1 MIRRVTILGAGVCGL
16 ATAIRLLTRDH
27 GLEVTLLESG
37 DRVGGLARSLT
48 IGDQV
53 TDLGPHRI
61 HTVLPDVQDFLEDI
75 AGKELQRVERK
86 SRMWLQGQWIEYP
99 PKPLEIARVLGPATM
114 ARCMTGFAAAKL
126 RTPPPREKQ
135 SFETVM
141 TGAFGDQLY
150 RLIVMGYTRKV
161 WKTDPRRIHA
171 DIARVRVSA
180 GGLDRML
187 KRVVGLEKEGQETA
201 LRRFYYLPG
210 GVATLV
216 EKMRERAVTLGA
228 QINTES
234 TVTGLKRVRTGHWRV
249 QYNGPR
255 GGHRTTT
262 ADAVISTLPVHDLA
276 AMLQHVAPDERAQQ
290 AAGGLR
296 CLANF
301 LVCIHI
307 NKRRVTDS
315 QWLYFPGED
324 TLFNRGCEPKN
335 FHASMGDDKTT
346 LLVMEVTCLPG
357 DAIWNAS
364 DDELVR
370 QTINGLVKTKLIQPR
385 DVLGTLV
392 HRIPNVYPLYDL
404 QYRQRITTV
413 LKWLATFP
421 GLVST
426 GRQGLFLHNNMDHS
440 IHMGFRAAESI
451 LDQKPENIGRSHYQH
466 LRRFQQFKIVD

>member
-1 MIRRVTILGAGVCGL
+1 MIRRVAILGAGVCGL
-16 ATAIRLLTRDH
+16 AAATRLLARDH
-27 GLEVTLLESG
+27 GMEVTLLEAG

-61 HTVLPDVQDFLEDI
+61 HTALPDVQDFLQEI
-75 AGKELQRVERK
+75 AGKELRRVERR
-86 SRMWLQGQWIEYP
+86 SRMWLNGSWIEYP

-114 ARCMTGFAAAKL
+114 ARCMAGFAAAKL
-126 RTPPPREKQ
+126 RGSNGQKIEN
-135 SFETVM
+135 FESVM
-141 TGAFGDQLY
+141 SGAFGSELY
-150 RLIVMGYTRKV
+150 RLIVLGYTRKV
-161 WKTDPRRIHA
+161 WKTDPKRIHA

-187 KRVVGLEKEGQETA
+187 KRMVGMEKEGQETA

-210 GVATLV
+210 GAATLA
-216 EKMRERAVTLGA
+216 EKMRQGAEEAGA
-228 QINTES
+228 QIHTDS

-249 QYNGPR
+249 QWNGPR
-255 GGHRTTT
+255 GGHRTVT
-262 ADAVISTLPVHDLA
+262 ADAVISTLPIHDLA
-276 AMLQHVAPDERAQQ
+276 AMMQKVESDEPAARAAQ
-290 AAGGLR
+290 GLR
-296 CLANF
+296 CVANF
-301 LVCIHI
+301 LVCVRV
-307 NKRRVTDS
+307 NKPRVSDA

-335 FHASMGDDKTT
+335 FHASMGGKKSS
-346 LLVMEVTCLPG
+346 LLVMEVTCHPG

-364 DDELVR
+364 DEELVKE
-370 QTINGLVKTKLIQPR
+370 TVSGLERVGLIR
-385 DVLGTLV
+385 RKEVLETLV

-404 QYRQRITTV
+404 EYRKRVSAV
-413 LKWLATFP
+413 LRWLARFP

-451 LDQKPENIGRSHYQH
+451 LDSPQEEMGRDHYRS
-466 LRRFQQFKIVD
+466 LRRFQQFRIVD